1 MYSIGDFID
10 KYDSNFDIK
19 RGIAD
24 ELVNN
29 TSVEFKIDLLAN
41 DLQKKLYDYIFESD
55 DLDIDDGSN
64 VERDFRN
71 EIKRI
76 LEQYFK

>member
-19 RGIAD
+19 RRIAD

-41 DLQKKLYDYIFESD
+41 DLQKKLYDYIF
-55 DLDIDDGSN
+55 
-64 VERDFRN
+64 
-71 EIKRI
+71 
-76 LEQYFK
+76 